1 MKLFATA
8 VFAGMMSIG
17 TVACAKEETK
27 QAPVQIAQAA
37 PAAAAPAAPAA
48 APKKDEPVYKTVC
61 LDVQGKDGKPVIDPK
76 TNKPKQNCTKVRVR
90 EKFEG
95 TKIEDAKKK

>member
-1 MKLFATA
+1 MKLLATA
-8 VFAGMMSIG
+8 VFAGMMTFSLS
-17 TVACAKEETK
+17 ACSEEKTK
-27 QAPVQIAQAA
+27 KDPVQVAQADV
-37 PAAAAPAAPAA
+37 
-48 APKKDEPVYKTVC
+48 KKDTAKSDEPVYKTVC

-76 TNKPKQNCTKVRVR
+76 TNKPRQNCTKVRVR

>member
-1 MKLFATA
+1 MLKKMIF
-8 VFAGMMSIG
+8 VAGLALS
-17 TVACAKEETK
+17 VSY
-27 QAPVQIAQAA
+27 PVYADGE
-37 PAAAAPAAPAA
+37 
-48 APKKDEPVYKTVC
+48 KKDKKEPEVKTVC

-76 TNKPKQNCTKVRVR
+76 TNKPKQNCTKVKVR